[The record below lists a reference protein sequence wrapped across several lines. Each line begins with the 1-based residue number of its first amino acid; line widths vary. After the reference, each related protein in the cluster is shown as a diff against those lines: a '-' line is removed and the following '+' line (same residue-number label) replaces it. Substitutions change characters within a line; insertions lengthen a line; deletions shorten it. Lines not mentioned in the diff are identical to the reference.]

1 MGGAAGHMSH
11 PFDLPTVGN
20 GSDLFK
26 FFQDAAELLMTGPGS
41 VKIDGVNVSFK
52 LMLP

>member
-20 GSDLFK
+20 GSDLIK
-26 FFQDAAELLMTGPGS
+26 FFEDAAAFLATNPGS
-41 VKIDGVNVSFK
+41 VKIDGTNVSF
-52 LMLP
+52 